1 MAARLGRWMQIVALW
16 VLPISIVLQLSDVL
30 GRQLNVSQMVYMLV
44 FGVILFYA
52 GRLIEGYGR
61 RPSG

>member
-16 VLPISIVLQLSDVL
+16 VLPISIVLQLSNVL

-52 GRLIEGYGR
+52 GRLIEGYGQ
-61 RPSG
+61 RPSA

>member
-1 MAARLGRWMQIVALW
+1 MAARLGRWMQIIALW
-16 VLPISIVLQLSDVL
+16 VLPISIVLQLSNVL

-52 GRLIEGYGR
+52 GRLIEGYGQ